1 MREKVEVESDDDTE
15 KVEVDDVPGLL
26 KPLTSA
32 DITAA
37 PKREPI
43 VMKQQRYGRRRR

>member
-1 MREKVEVESDDDTE
+1 MREKAEVVDDAE
-15 KVEVDDVPGLL
+15 KAEVDDVPGLL

-32 DITAA
+32 DIAAA

-43 VMKQQRYGRRRR
+43 VTMQRRYGARRR